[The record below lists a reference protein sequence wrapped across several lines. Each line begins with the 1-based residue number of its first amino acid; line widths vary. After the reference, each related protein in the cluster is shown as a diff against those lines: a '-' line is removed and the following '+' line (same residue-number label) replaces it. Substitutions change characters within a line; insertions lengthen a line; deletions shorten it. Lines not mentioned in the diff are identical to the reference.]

1 MIEWEAVGRPPSG
14 QRPGEGEIIA
24 KMPRAGEVVNVPRY
38 SAFLATPG
46 FEGDLDYAALYCG
59 ESCSLVHDIK
69 PAAAARAIVRDLVRE
84 AEGVL
89 TQLPR

>member
-1 MIEWEAVGRPPSG
+1 M
-14 QRPGEGEIIA
+14 
-24 KMPRAGEVVNVPRY
+24 NVPRY

-59 ESCSLVHDIK
+59 ESSTLVHDIK
-69 PAAAARAIVRDLVRE
+69 PAAAIVRDLVRE